1 MIQNRQ
7 KHTEDSLNHNKNKKW
22 RNRFA
27 PVRSLIEPCLRFIG
41 DLQRRS
47 HGKLLG
53 RVLQERITL
62 TESKSPAVTA
72 RRPGIDEDPLL
83 LARRKKEIPTKRKP
97 ILIVDDERNILLT
110 LSQAL
115 EVLDV
120 ETDTASNGEEALTK
134 LKEKEFGL
142 VLLDLHM
149 PGVQGMEVLR
159 QLREIRPDIRVII
172 ITAYGTVG
180 LAVDAIR
187 LGAVD
192 FVQKP
197 CIPDEIREMVARVMD
212 REKLDEQKVMD
223 YASSIELAKKAIMDL
238 HFDAAVEHVRKAVS
252 FDPARPEAFNLLG
265 VLEELRG
272 NRLEAQKHYRA
283 ALSLDPSYGA
293 GLVNLERSTSSGWRG
308 AGGIDLGVAHPGKKS
323 TTNGEERG

>member
-1 MIQNRQ
+1 MIRKSQISPETSDQPKRKILQ
-7 KHTEDSLNHNKNKKW
+7 PCWAVL
-22 RNRFA
+22 
-27 PVRSLIEPCLRFIG
+27 RSLLGPCLRFIKN
-41 DLQRRS
+41 LQNRS
-47 HGKLLG
+47 HGKFLG
-53 RVLQERITL
+53 RVLLERITL
-62 TESKSPAVTA
+62 IERKSSAVTA

-83 LARRKKEIPTKRKP
+83 LARKAKELPAKRKP
-97 ILIVDDERNILLT
+97 ILIVDDERNIRLT

-120 ETDTASNGEEALTK
+120 ETDTASNGDEALTK

-159 QLREIRPDIRVII
+159 QVREIRPDIRVII

-180 LAVDAIR
+180 LAVDAMR

-197 CIPDEIREMVARVMD
+197 CIPDEIREIVARVMD
-212 REKLDEQKVMD
+212 REKLDEQRVMD

-293 GLVNLERSTSSGWRG
+293 ALVNLERSTSSGWRRS
-308 AGGIDLGVAHPGKKS
+308 GGIDLGVAHPGEKP
-323 TTNGEERG
+323 TT

>member
-1 MIQNRQ
+1 MIRNRQ
-7 KHTEDSLNHNKNKKW
+7 KRPEDALSQNKNNKW
-22 RNRFA
+22 QSRWTPF
-27 PVRSLIEPCLRFIG
+27 RSLIGPCLRFIG
-41 DLQRRS
+41 GLQRRS
-47 HGKLLG
+47 HGILLG
-53 RVLQERITL
+53 RVLQERVTL
-62 TESKSPAVTA
+62 VESESTRVMT
-72 RRPGIDEDPLL
+72 RRPGIDENPLL
-83 LARRKKEIPTKRKP
+83 LARREKEIPMKGKP
-97 ILIVDDERNILLT
+97 ILIVDDERNIRLT
-110 LSQAL
+110 LSRAL
-115 EVLDV
+115 EILNV
-120 ETDTASNGEEALTK
+120 ETDTAANGEEALTK

-180 LAVDAIR
+180 LAVEAMR

-197 CIPDEIREMVARVMD
+197 CIPEEIREIVARVMD
-212 REKLDEQKVMD
+212 REKLDERKATD
-223 YASSIELAKKAIMDL
+223 YASSIELAKKAIMDF

-293 GLVNLERSTSSGWRG
+293 ALVNLERLTSSGWRR
-308 AGGIDLGVAHPGKKS
+308 AGGIDLGVAHPGDKS
-323 TTNGEERG
+323 RA

>member
-1 MIQNRQ
+1 MIQTSEKSPEALGQ
-7 KHTEDSLNHNKNKKW
+7 NKRKTLQRCW
-22 RNRFA
+22 A
-27 PVRSLIEPCLRFIG
+27 TLRSLIGPCLRFIG

-47 HGKLLG
+47 HGVLLG
-53 RVLQERITL
+53 RVLQERVTL
-62 TESKSPAVTA
+62 VESESTTVMT

-83 LARRKKEIPTKRKP
+83 LARKEKEIPAKRKP
-97 ILIVDDERNILLT
+97 ILIVDDERNIRLT

-115 EVLDV
+115 EILDV

-180 LAVDAIR
+180 LAVDAMR

-197 CIPDEIREMVARVMD
+197 CIPDEIREIVARVMD
-212 REKLDEQKVMD
+212 REKLDEQKMID
-223 YASSIELAKKAIMDL
+223 YASSIELAKKAIMDF

-283 ALSLDPSYGA
+283 ALSLDPSYDA
-293 GLVNLERSTSSGWRG
+293 ALVNIERLTSSGWKRS
-308 AGGIDLGVAHPGKKS
+308 GGIDLGVSRPGDKP
-323 TTNGEERG
+323 TT

>member
-1 MIQNRQ
+1 MIRNRQ
-7 KHTEDSLNHNKNKKW
+7 KHPEDSLNQNKKLQ
-22 RNRFA
+22 NRRA
-27 PVRSLIEPCLRFIG
+27 LSWPLIGPLLRFIG
-41 DLQRRS
+41 DFQRRS
-47 HGKLLG
+47 HGILVG

-62 TESKSPAVTA
+62 VESESTTVAT

-83 LARRKKEIPTKRKP
+83 LVRKEKEMPMKSKP
-97 ILIVDDERNILLT
+97 ILIVDDERNIRLT

-115 EVLDV
+115 ETLDV
-120 ETDTASNGEEALTK
+120 ETETASNGEEALNK

-180 LAVDAIR
+180 LAVEAMR

-197 CIPDEIREMVARVMD
+197 CIPDEIREIVARVMN
-212 REKLDEQKVMD
+212 REKLDEQKVID
-223 YASSIELAKKAIMDL
+223 YASSIELGKKAIMDF

-283 ALSLDPSYGA
+283 ALSLDPLYEA
-293 GLVNLERSTSSGWRG
+293 ALVNIRRLMSSGWRRSE
-308 AGGIDLGVAHPGKKS
+308 GIDLGVAHPEDKPA
-323 TTNGEERG
+323 T

>member
-7 KHTEDSLNHNKNKKW
+7 KRPDGFGQDRETTVQ
-22 RNRFA
+22 NRWGLFQ
-27 PVRSLIEPCLRFIG
+27 SLIGPCLRFIG

-47 HGKLLG
+47 HGTLLG
-53 RVLQERITL
+53 RVLQEKVTL
-62 TESKSPAVTA
+62 VESESTTVMT
-72 RRPGIDEDPLL
+72 RRPGIDEDPLI
-83 LARRKKEIPTKRKP
+83 LARKEKEIPMKGKP
-97 ILIVDDERNILLT
+97 ILIVDDERNIRLT

-115 EVLDV
+115 EILDV
-120 ETDTASNGEEALTK
+120 ETDTAANGEEALTK

-180 LAVDAIR
+180 LAVEAMR

-197 CIPDEIREMVARVMD
+197 FIPEEIREIVARVMD
-212 REKLDEQKVMD
+212 REKLDGQKATD
-223 YASSIELAKKAIMDL
+223 YASSIELAKKAIMDF

-293 GLVNLERSTSSGWRG
+293 ALVNLERLTSSGWRR
-308 AGGIDLGVAHPGKKS
+308 AGGIDLGVVHPGDKS
-323 TTNGEERG
+323 RN

>member
-1 MIQNRQ
+1 MIQTSEKSPEALDQ
-7 KHTEDSLNHNKNKKW
+7 NKRKTLQRRWANL
-22 RNRFA
+22 
-27 PVRSLIEPCLRFIG
+27 RSLFGPCLRFIG

-47 HGKLLG
+47 HGILLG
-53 RVLQERITL
+53 RILQERITL
-62 TESKSPAVTA
+62 MESKSTTVIA
-72 RRPGIDEDPLL
+72 RRPGINEDPLL
-83 LARRKKEIPTKRKP
+83 LARKEKEISPKSKP
-97 ILIVDDERNILLT
+97 ILIVDDERNIRLA

-115 EVLDV
+115 EILDV

-149 PGVQGMEVLR
+149 PRVQGMEVLR

-172 ITAYGTVG
+172 VTAYGTVG
-180 LAVDAIR
+180 LAVDAMK

-197 CIPDEIREMVARVMD
+197 CIPEEIREIVARVMD
-212 REKLDEQKVMD
+212 REKLDEQKVID
-223 YASSIELAKKAIMDL
+223 YSSSIEFAKKAIMDF

-293 GLVNLERSTSSGWRG
+293 ALVNIERLASNGWRRSRG
-308 AGGIDLGVAHPGKKS
+308 MGLGVAHPVDKP
-323 TTNGEERG
+323 TT

>member
-1 MIQNRQ
+1 MIRTSP
-7 KHTEDSLNHNKNKKW
+7 KSPETLDRNKKKILH
-22 RNRFA
+22 RRLAFL
-27 PVRSLIEPCLRFIG
+27 RSLFGPCLRFIG

-47 HGKLLG
+47 QGKFRG
-53 RVLQERITL
+53 RVLQERVTL
-62 TESKSPAVTA
+62 IESESTAVTA
-72 RRPGIDEDPLL
+72 RRPGTDEDPLL
-83 LARRKKEIPTKRKP
+83 IARKEKEMPTKSKP
-97 ILIVDDERNILLT
+97 ILIVDDERNIRLT
-110 LSQAL
+110 LSQTL
-115 EVLDV
+115 ESLDV
-120 ETDTASNGEEALTK
+120 ETDTASNGAEALTK

-180 LAVDAIR
+180 LAVEAMR

-197 CIPDEIREMVARVMD
+197 CIPDEIREIVVRVMD
-212 REKLDEQKVMD
+212 REKLDEQKVID
-223 YASSIELAKKAIMDL
+223 YASSIELAKKAIMGF

-283 ALSLDPSYGA
+283 ALSLDPSYEA
-293 GLVNLERSTSSGWRG
+293 ALVNMGRLTSGGRRRS
-308 AGGIDLGVAHPGKKS
+308 GGMDLGVAHPGDKP
-323 TTNGEERG
+323 TT

>member
-1 MIQNRQ
+1 
-7 KHTEDSLNHNKNKKW
+7 
-22 RNRFA
+22 
-27 PVRSLIEPCLRFIG
+27 
-41 DLQRRS
+41 
-47 HGKLLG
+47 
-53 RVLQERITL
+53 LQERVTLVESESTRVIT
-62 TESKSPAVTA
+62 

-83 LARRKKEIPTKRKP
+83 LARKGKETPMKGKP
-97 ILIVDDERNILLT
+97 ILIVDDERNIRLT

-115 EVLDV
+115 EILDV
-120 ETDTASNGEEALTK
+120 ETDTAANGEEALTK

-149 PGVQGMEVLR
+149 PRVQGMEVLR

-180 LAVDAIR
+180 LAVDAMK

-197 CIPDEIREMVARVMD
+197 FIPEEIREIVARVMD
-212 REKLDEQKVMD
+212 RETLDEQKVTD
-223 YASSIELAKKAIMDL
+223 YASSIELAKKAIMDS
-238 HFDAAVEHVRKAVS
+238 HFEAAVEHVRKAVS

-272 NRLEAQKHYRA
+272 NRLEARKHYQA
-283 ALSLDPSYGA
+283 ALSLDPLYGSA
-293 GLVNLERSTSSGWRG
+293 LVNIERLTSRGWRQS
-308 AGGIDLGVAHPGKKS
+308 GGIDLGVAHPGDKS
-323 TTNGEERG
+323 GT

>member
-1 MIQNRQ
+1 MIRKSQKSPETLDQNKR
-7 KHTEDSLNHNKNKKW
+7 KTLLPRW
-22 RNRFA
+22 A
-27 PVRSLIEPCLRFIG
+27 TLRSLMGPCVRFVG
-41 DLQRRS
+41 YLQRRS
-47 HGKLLG
+47 HGILLG
-53 RVLQERITL
+53 RVLQERVTL
-62 TESKSPAVTA
+62 VESESARVMA
-72 RRPGIDEDPLL
+72 RRSGIDEDPLL
-83 LARRKKEIPTKRKP
+83 LARKEKEIPTKSKP
-97 ILIVDDERNILLT
+97 ILIVDDERNIRLT

-115 EVLDV
+115 EILDV

-180 LAVDAIR
+180 LAVEAMR

-197 CIPDEIREMVARVMD
+197 CIPDEIREIVARVMD
-212 REKLDEQKVMD
+212 REKLDEQKMID

-265 VLEELRG
+265 VLEEVRG

-293 GLVNLERSTSSGWRG
+293 ALVNIERLTSRGWRG
-308 AGGIDLGVAHPGKKS
+308 SGGIDLGVAHPGEKP
-323 TTNGEERG
+323 TT

>member
-1 MIQNRQ
+1 MIRNRQ
-7 KHTEDSLNHNKNKKW
+7 KRPDGFSQNGETTVQ
-22 RNRFA
+22 NRWA
-27 PVRSLIEPCLRFIG
+27 PFRSLIGPCLRFIG
-41 DLQRRS
+41 GLQRRS
-47 HGKLLG
+47 HGILLG
-53 RVLQERITL
+53 RVLQERVTL
-62 TESKSPAVTA
+62 VESESTTVMT

-83 LARRKKEIPTKRKP
+83 LARKEKEIPMKGKP
-97 ILIVDDERNILLT
+97 ILIVDDERNIRLT

-115 EVLDV
+115 EILNV
-120 ETDTASNGEEALTK
+120 ETDTAANGEEALTK

-149 PGVQGMEVLR
+149 PRVQGMEVLR

-180 LAVDAIR
+180 LAVEAMR

-197 CIPDEIREMVARVMD
+197 FIPEEIREIVARVMD
-212 REKLDEQKVMD
+212 RETLDEQKVTD
-223 YASSIELAKKAIMDL
+223 YASSIELAKKAIMDS
-238 HFDAAVEHVRKAVS
+238 HFEAAVEHVRKAVS

-293 GLVNLERSTSSGWRG
+293 ALVNLERLTSSGWRRS
-308 AGGIDLGVAHPGKKS
+308 GGIDLGVAHPGDKS
-323 TTNGEERG
+323 RT

>member
-1 MIQNRQ
+1 MIRNDQ
-7 KHTEDSLNHNKNKKW
+7 KHPEDSLSQNKNKKW
-22 RNRFA
+22 RNRWVPF
-27 PVRSLIEPCLRFIG
+27 RSLIKPCLRFIG

-47 HGKLLG
+47 HGILLG
-53 RVLQERITL
+53 RILQERITL
-62 TESKSPAVTA
+62 VESKSTAVMA

-83 LARRKKEIPTKRKP
+83 LARKEKEIPMKSKP
-97 ILIVDDERNILLT
+97 ILIVDDERNIRLT

-115 EVLDV
+115 DILDV

-180 LAVDAIR
+180 LAVDAMR

-197 CIPDEIREMVARVMD
+197 CIPEEIREIVARVMD
-212 REKLDEQKVMD
+212 REKLDEQKVID
-223 YASSIELAKKAIMDL
+223 YASSIELAKKAIMDF

-293 GLVNLERSTSSGWRG
+293 ALVNIGRITSSGWRRS
-308 AGGIDLGVAHPGKKS
+308 GGIDLGVAQPGDKPA
-323 TTNGEERG
+323 T

>member
-1 MIQNRQ
+1 MIQTGEKSPEALDQ
-7 KHTEDSLNHNKNKKW
+7 NKRKTLHRRWGNL
-22 RNRFA
+22 
-27 PVRSLIEPCLRFIG
+27 RSLFGPCLRFIG

-47 HGKLLG
+47 HGILLG
-53 RVLQERITL
+53 RILQERITL
-62 TESKSPAVTA
+62 LESKSSTVIA
-72 RRPGIDEDPLL
+72 RRPGINEDPLL
-83 LARRKKEIPTKRKP
+83 LARKEKEIPPKSKP
-97 ILIVDDERNILLT
+97 ILIVDDERNIRLT

-115 EVLDV
+115 EILDV
-120 ETDTASNGEEALTK
+120 ETDTASNGEEALSK

-180 LAVDAIR
+180 LAVDAMR

-192 FVQKP
+192 FIRKP
-197 CIPDEIREMVARVMD
+197 CIPEEIREIVARVID
-212 REKLDEQKVMD
+212 REKLDEQKVTD
-223 YASSIELAKKAIMDL
+223 YASSIEFAKKAIMDF

-293 GLVNLERSTSSGWRG
+293 ALVNIERLTSSGWRRSG
-308 AGGIDLGVAHPGKKS
+308 SIDLGVANPRGKP
-323 TTNGEERG
+323 TT

>member
-1 MIQNRQ
+1 MIESES
-7 KHTEDSLNHNKNKKW
+7 TT
-22 RNRFA
+22 
-27 PVRSLIEPCLRFIG
+27 V
-41 DLQRRS
+41 
-47 HGKLLG
+47 
-53 RVLQERITL
+53 IT
-62 TESKSPAVTA
+62 

-83 LARRKKEIPTKRKP
+83 LARKEKEIPTKRKP
-97 ILIVDDERNILLT
+97 ILIVDDERNIRLT

-115 EVLDV
+115 EILDV

-180 LAVDAIR
+180 LAVDAMR

-197 CIPDEIREMVARVMD
+197 CIPDEIREIVARVMD
-212 REKLDEQKVMD
+212 REKLDEQKVID
-223 YASSIELAKKAIMDL
+223 YASSIELAKKAIMNF
-238 HFDAAVEHVRKAVS
+238 HFDAAVEHVRRAVS

-265 VLEELRG
+265 FLRNFEES
-272 NRLEAQKHYRA
+272 LEAQALPA
-283 ALSLDPSYGA
+283 ALSIHTGA
-293 GLVNLERSTSSGWRG
+293 VGMSVDERRRQSGRHRPRLTG
-308 AGGIDLGVAHPGKKS
+308 RQSRQGVKSVTAGNRFGQP
-323 TTNGEERG
+323 N

>member
-1 MIQNRQ
+1 MVRTSQ
-7 KHTEDSLNHNKNKKW
+7 KSPETLDLNKKKTLQRRW
-22 RNRFA
+22 ANL
-27 PVRSLIEPCLRFIG
+27 RSLFGPCLRFIG

-47 HGKLLG
+47 HGILLG
-53 RVLQERITL
+53 RILQERITL
-62 TESKSPAVTA
+62 MESKSTTVIA
-72 RRPGIDEDPLL
+72 RRPGINADPLL
-83 LARRKKEIPTKRKP
+83 LARKEKEIPPKSKP
-97 ILIVDDERNILLT
+97 ILIVDDERNIRLT

-115 EVLDV
+115 EILDV

-149 PGVQGMEVLR
+149 PRVQGMEVLR

-172 ITAYGTVG
+172 VTAYGTVG
-180 LAVDAIR
+180 LAVDAMK

-197 CIPDEIREMVARVMD
+197 CIPEEIREIVARVMD
-212 REKLDEQKVMD
+212 REKLDEQKVID
-223 YASSIELAKKAIMDL
+223 YSSSIEFAKKAIMDF

-265 VLEELRG
+265 VLEELRE

-293 GLVNLERSTSSGWRG
+293 ALVNIERLASSGWRRSRG
-308 AGGIDLGVAHPGKKS
+308 MGLGVAHPVDKP
-323 TTNGEERG
+323 TT

>member
-1 MIQNRQ
+1 MIPTSQKSPEASDQN
-7 KHTEDSLNHNKNKKW
+7 EKK
-22 RNRFA
+22 RL
-27 PVRSLIEPCLRFIG
+27 RSLIRQFLRFIG
-41 DLQRRS
+41 DFQRRS

-53 RVLQERITL
+53 RVLQERVRL
-62 TESKSPAVTA
+62 VESESTSVAT

-83 LARRKKEIPTKRKP
+83 LARKEKESPTKSKP
-97 ILIVDDERNILLT
+97 ILIVDDERNIRLT

-115 EVLDV
+115 ETLEV
-120 ETDTASNGEEALTK
+120 ETETASNGDEALTK

-197 CIPDEIREMVARVMD
+197 FIPDEIREIVSRVMD
-212 REKLDEQKVMD
+212 REKLDEQKVAD
-223 YASSIELAKKAIMDL
+223 YASSIELAKKAIMDF

-283 ALSLDPSYGA
+283 ALSLDPLYEA
-293 GLVNLERSTSSGWRG
+293 ALVNIRRLTSSGWRRS
-308 AGGIDLGVAHPGKKS
+308 GGIDLGVAHPEDKP
-323 TTNGEERG
+323 TT

>member
-1 MIQNRQ
+1 MIRNRQ
-7 KHTEDSLNHNKNKKW
+7 KHPEDSLNKNKNKKW
-22 RNRFA
+22 QYRRILSW
-27 PVRSLIEPCLRFIG
+27 PLIGPLLRFIG

-47 HGKLLG
+47 HGILLG
-53 RVLQERITL
+53 RVLRERVTL
-62 TESKSPAVTA
+62 VESESTTVAT

-83 LARRKKEIPTKRKP
+83 LARKEKEIPTKSKP
-97 ILIVDDERNILLT
+97 ILIVDDEKNIRMT

-115 EVLDV
+115 ETLGVQT
-120 ETDTASNGEEALTK
+120 ETASNGEEALTK
-134 LKEKEFGL
+134 LKGKEFGL

-180 LAVDAIR
+180 LAVDAMR

-197 CIPDEIREMVARVMD
+197 CIPDEIREIVARVMD
-212 REKLDEQKVMD
+212 REKLDEQKMID
-223 YASSIELAKKAIMDL
+223 YASSIELAKKAIMDF

-283 ALSLDPSYGA
+283 ALSLDPSYEA
-293 GLVNLERSTSSGWRG
+293 ALVNIGRLTSSGWRRSM
-308 AGGIDLGVAHPGKKS
+308 GIDLGVAHPEDKP
-323 TTNGEERG
+323 T

>member
-1 MIQNRQ
+1 
-7 KHTEDSLNHNKNKKW
+7 
-22 RNRFA
+22 
-27 PVRSLIEPCLRFIG
+27 
-41 DLQRRS
+41 
-47 HGKLLG
+47 
-53 RVLQERITL
+53 LQERVTLVESESTRVIT
-62 TESKSPAVTA
+62 

-83 LARRKKEIPTKRKP
+83 LARKAKEIPMKGKP
-97 ILIVDDERNILLT
+97 ILIVDDERNIRLT

-115 EVLDV
+115 EILDV
-120 ETDTASNGEEALTK
+120 ETDTAKNGEEALTK

-180 LAVDAIR
+180 LAVEAMR

-197 CIPDEIREMVARVMD
+197 FIPEEIREIVARVMD
-212 REKLDEQKVMD
+212 REKLDGQKATD
-223 YASSIELAKKAIMDL
+223 YASSIELAKKAIMDF

-252 FDPARPEAFNLLG
+252 FDPGRPEAFNLLG

-293 GLVNLERSTSSGWRG
+293 ALVNLERLTSSGWRRSG
-308 AGGIDLGVAHPGKKS
+308 AIDLGVAHPRDKS
-323 TTNGEERG
+323 RT

>member
-1 MIQNRQ
+1 MIRTNEKSPEALDQNKRKTLQ
-7 KHTEDSLNHNKNKKW
+7 RRWVTL
-22 RNRFA
+22 
-27 PVRSLIEPCLRFIG
+27 RSLIGPCLRFIG
-41 DLQRRS
+41 NFQRRS

-53 RVLQERITL
+53 RVLQERVTMI
-62 TESKSPAVTA
+62 ESESTTVMT

-83 LARRKKEIPTKRKP
+83 LARKEKEIPTKSKP
-97 ILIVDDERNILLT
+97 ILIVDDERNIRLT

-115 EVLDV
+115 EILDV

-180 LAVDAIR
+180 LAVDAMK

-192 FVQKP
+192 FVRKP
-197 CIPDEIREMVARVMD
+197 CIPEEIREIVARVMD
-212 REKLDEQKVMD
+212 REKLDEQKVID
-223 YASSIELAKKAIMDL
+223 YASSIELAKKAIMDF

-293 GLVNLERSTSSGWRG
+293 ALVNIERLTSSGWGRS
-308 AGGIDLGVAHPGKKS
+308 GGMDLGVAHPRDKP
-323 TTNGEERG
+323 TT

>member
-1 MIQNRQ
+1 MIQKSQTSPETLDRP
-7 KHTEDSLNHNKNKKW
+7 EKKPL
-22 RNRFA
+22 RPR
-27 PVRSLIEPCLRFIG
+27 RSGFRSWLGPCLRLIEN
-41 DLQRRS
+41 LQGRS

-62 TESKSPAVTA
+62 TESKSAAVMD

-83 LARRKKEIPTKRKP
+83 LARREKEVPTKPKA
-97 ILIVDDERNILLT
+97 ILIVDDEKNIRLT
-110 LSQAL
+110 LSHAL
-115 EVLDV
+115 EVLGV

-149 PGVQGMEVLR
+149 PGVQGMDVLR
-159 QLREIRPDIRVII
+159 RLREIRPDIRVII

-197 CIPDEIREMVARVMD
+197 FIPDEIREIVSRVMD

-223 YASSIELAKKAIMDL
+223 YASSIELAKKAIMDFHL
-238 HFDAAVEHVRKAVS
+238 DAAVEHVRKAVS

-265 VLEELRG
+265 VLEELQG
-272 NRLEAQKHYRA
+272 DRLEAQKHYRA

-293 GLVNLERSTSSGWRG
+293 ALVNLERSTSSGWRG
-308 AGGIDLGVAHPGKKS
+308 AGGIDLGVAQPGDTPK
-323 TTNGEERG
+323 T

>member
-1 MIQNRQ
+1 MIRNRK
-7 KHTEDSLNHNKNKKW
+7 KHPEHSISQNKNEEG
-22 RNRFA
+22 RSHRVPF
-27 PVRSLIEPCLRFIG
+27 RSLIQPVFRFIG

-47 HGKLLG
+47 RGKLAG
-53 RVLQERITL
+53 RILQERITL
-62 TESKSPAVTA
+62 TESESPSVMA
-72 RRPGIDEDPLL
+72 RRSGIDEDPLL
-83 LARRKKEIPTKRKP
+83 LARKEKKIPPKRKP
-97 ILIVDDERNILLT
+97 ILIVDDESNIRLT
-110 LSQAL
+110 LSRAL
-115 EVLDV
+115 ETLDV

-134 LKEKEFGL
+134 LKEREFGL

-159 QLREIRPDIRVII
+159 QLREIRPEIRVII

-180 LAVDAIR
+180 LAVEAMR

-197 CIPDEIREMVARVMD
+197 CIPEEIREIVARVMD
-212 REKLDEQKVMD
+212 REKLDEQKVID
-223 YASSIELAKKAIMDL
+223 YASAIELAKKAIMDF

-293 GLVNLERSTSSGWRG
+293 ALVNIQRLTSSGWRG
-308 AGGIDLGVAHPGKKS
+308 SGGIDLGATHLGDKS
-323 TTNGEERG
+323 RR